1 MDYVPSASDR
11 EKVRWNIQDVETG
24 LYILDDSTLDYVLIK
39 NNGSIDRAS
48 LDAARMVLLRLSL
61 NSTDS
66 VTDVLS
72 IKTSKQ
78 AEQYRLALQ
87 LYISNPLLNP
97 LISNVGGWAGNIS
110 KTEMLNNNYN
120 PDNYVSDLII
130 QQDINNP
137 NKNPFTV

>member
-1 MDYVPSASDR
+1 MDYVPNAEDR
-11 EKVRWNIQDVETG
+11 EKVRWNIQDTEAG
-24 LYILDDSTLDYVLIK
+24 LYILDDTTIDYTLTK

-61 NSTDS
+61 NSIDS
-66 VTDVLS
+66 ITDVIS
-72 IKTSKQ
+72 VKTSKQ

-97 LISNVGGWAGNIS
+97 LISNVGGWAGNVS
-110 KTEMLNNNYN
+110 KTEMLNNNSD
-120 PDNYVSDLII
+120 PDNYISDLSFQQEFNI
-130 QQDINNP
+130 Q